1 MNKKKNPEL
10 SRMFEFAGNRHW
22 LTIAGCILAGLST
35 ILSMIPFV
43 CIWFVIRDILHA
55 MVQGNISLAAS
66 SGHYAWLAVAF
77 SMLSIF
83 LYFVALCCSHLA
95 AFRTATNMKKE
106 AMHHIVTL
114 PLAYFSQN
122 ASGRLLKIIED
133 NAGLTEGFL
142 AHQLPDLTGAV
153 VMPVAV
159 ISLLFVFDWRLGICC
174 LIPLAISVFFLKKMM
189 GILWTLQKNIILW

>member
-55 MVQGNISLAAS
+55 MMQGNISLAAS

-114 PLAYFSQN
+114 PL
-122 ASGRLLKIIED
+122 G
-133 NAGLTEGFL
+133 
-142 AHQLPDLTGAV
+142 
-153 VMPVAV
+153 
-159 ISLLFVFDWRLGICC
+159 
-174 LIPLAISVFFLKKMM
+174 
-189 GILWTLQKNIILW
+189 

>member
-66 SGHYAWLAVAF
+66 SGHYAGSLWHFQCLA
-77 SMLSIF
+77 
-83 LYFVALCCSHLA
+83 
-95 AFRTATNMKKE
+95 
-106 AMHHIVTL
+106 
-114 PLAYFSQN
+114 
-122 ASGRLLKIIED
+122 
-133 NAGLTEGFL
+133 
-142 AHQLPDLTGAV
+142 
-153 VMPVAV
+153 
-159 ISLLFVFDWRLGICC
+159 
-174 LIPLAISVFFLKKMM
+174 FFC
-189 GILWTLQKNIILW
+189 IL

>member
-1 MNKKKNPEL
+1 
-10 SRMFEFAGNRHW
+10 MFEFAGNRHW

-55 MVQGNISLAAS
+55 MMQGNISLAAS

-114 PLAYFSQN
+114 PLGYFSQN
-122 ASGRLLKIIED
+122 VSGRLRKIIDECWTD
-133 NAGLTEGFL
+133 RRVSGTPVTGSNWCSCYAGCSYHF
-142 AHQLPDLTGAV
+142 V
-153 VMPVAV
+153 V
-159 ISLLFVFDWRLGICC
+159 C
-174 LIPLAISVFFLKKMM
+174 L
-189 GILWTLQKNIILW
+189 

>member
-10 SRMFEFAGNRHW
+10 SRMIEFAGNRHW

-55 MVQGNISLAAS
+55 MMQGNISLAAS

-114 PLAYFSQN
+114 PLGYFSQN
-122 ASGRLLKIIED
+122 ASGRLRKIIDD
-133 NAGLTEGFL
+133 NSGLTEGFL
-142 AHQLPDLTGAV
+142 AH
-153 VMPVAV
+153 
-159 ISLLFVFDWRLGICC
+159 
-174 LIPLAISVFFLKKMM
+174 
-189 GILWTLQKNIILW
+189 